1 MQNTEKYGLRGQHGY
16 MSVIFPSVPN
26 LFKQEK
32 EYMYVHYM
40 YIHIACSALLSKLSR
55 ADSCNNNQLLNWNM
69 KADNLY
75 ISEENS
81 GKGKEGLV
89 EELAED
95 SGNTLR

>member
-1 MQNTEKYGLRGQHGY
+1 
-16 MSVIFPSVPN
+16 
-26 LFKQEK
+26 
-32 EYMYVHYM
+32 
-40 YIHIACSALLSKLSR
+40 
-55 ADSCNNNQLLNWNM
+55 M